1 MKIRSVVSI
10 PKEEDFPE
18 ANEDNFLLRDDK
30 VSCAL
35 SDGASESFDSQAWS
49 EILCQSFNFVV
60 KRKKRGSFLHEKTIE
75 QILSHARSSF
85 NEKYLKKTL
94 SWSQEA
100 SFNRGSFAT
109 ILGLIDHGTTVEIF
123 SVGDSVAVWNQNDR
137 LTMLSMHNDYNF
149 NKKPT
154 LLSTLYSEKESFF
167 PNFGKDWDVLKL
179 KKKEIKNDE
188 LFLLSDAIAS
198 RIIEISIQDTVDD
211 AINILKKND
220 EELKDWINKEKNLGL
235 LKKDDYTIVWVELND

>member
-1 MKIRSVVSI
+1 M
-10 PKEEDFPE
+10 
-18 ANEDNFLLRDDK
+18 
-30 VSCAL
+30 
-35 SDGASESFDSQAWS
+35 
-49 EILCQSFNFVV
+49 
-60 KRKKRGSFLHEKTIE
+60 
-75 QILSHARSSF
+75 
-85 NEKYLKKTL
+85 
-94 SWSQEA
+94 
-100 SFNRGSFAT
+100 
-109 ILGLIDHGTTVEIF
+109 GLIDHGTTVEIF

-220 EELKDWINKEKNLGL
+220 EELKDWIHNEKNLGL